1 MTFGELKDTINS
13 INVSDNTLVFTST
26 ECYDY
31 YISSIYS
38 NKIDESDLDSYCVD
52 ESMLGNDV
60 VRIDL
65 KQIECYNT
73 FMLSFIL

>member
-1 MTFGELKDTINS
+1 MTFGELKDAINS

-38 NKIDESDLDSYCVD
+38 NKIDESDLDSYCAD
-52 ESMLGNDV
+52 ESMLGNDA

-65 KQIECYNT
+65 K
-73 FMLSFIL
+73 

>member
-1 MTFGELKDTINS
+1 MTFGELKDAINS
-13 INVSDNTLVFTST
+13 INVPDNTLVFTST

-52 ESMLGNDV
+52 ESMLGNYA

-65 KQIECYNT
+65 K
-73 FMLSFIL
+73 

>member
-1 MTFGELKDTINS
+1 MTFGELKDAINS

-52 ESMLGNDV
+52 E
-60 VRIDL
+60 
-65 KQIECYNT
+65 
-73 FMLSFIL
+73 

>member
-1 MTFGELKDTINS
+1 MTFGELKDAINS

-52 ESMLGNDV
+52 ESMLGNDAV
-60 VRIDL
+60 HIDL
-65 KQIECYNT
+65 K
-73 FMLSFIL
+73 

>member
-1 MTFGELKDTINS
+1 MIFGELKDAINS

-65 KQIECYNT
+65 K
-73 FMLSFIL
+73 

>member
-1 MTFGELKDTINS
+1 MTFGELKDAINS

-52 ESMLGNDV
+52 ESL
-60 VRIDL
+60 L
-65 KQIECYNT
+65 L
-73 FMLSFIL
+73 FWL